1 MRAVFA
7 ACAVALVAAGCSGS
21 SASESALLPAISPD
35 LPPAPS
41 TWPKYPKFSSHSCW
55 GRPDLATG
63 PMRTA
68 PSAPNRPVSHR
79 TPPQALAQ
87 RVLARFGD
95 RTLIRGVRIGP
106 PPRRTQPYR
115 PMKDPPRDASWAYID
130 APLSSSAS
138 APNDPALLGKRALSE
153 WEVDLFFG
161 ALRDDFCQ
169 AGGRPLVGYSVA
181 GRVAGMATNEYALNQ
196 RFPNPSRSEF
206 RARVASVAKQ
216 YGFQPVAIRFLRPR
230 ELAPIV
236 VVRTTRDRKEFIA
249 DVQEIVELLDPR
261 SFSNHE
267 VAQTFEGL
275 FFEARDAH
283 GPFVRVFDALRGTLM
298 GGQWSAERDAYPY
311 PHG

>member
-1 MRAVFA
+1 M
-7 ACAVALVAAGCSGS
+7 
-21 SASESALLPAISPD
+21 
-35 LPPAPS
+35 
-41 TWPKYPKFSSHSCW
+41 
-55 GRPDLATG
+55 
-63 PMRTA
+63 
-68 PSAPNRPVSHR
+68 
-79 TPPQALAQ
+79 
-87 RVLARFGD
+87 LARFGD

-106 PPRRTQPYR
+106 
-115 PMKDPPRDASWAYID
+115 ASPTNQAVQAEKGSAERWVWAYID

-138 APNDPALLGKRALSE
+138 APDDPALLGKRVLSE

-181 GRVAGMATNEYALNQ
+181 GREAGIATNEYALNQ

-249 DVQEIVELLDPR
+249 DVQEIVALAR
-261 SFSNHE
+261 SAIVLE
-267 VAQTFEGL
+267 
-275 FFEARDAH
+275 
-283 GPFVRVFDALRGTLM
+283 P
-298 GGQWSAERDAYPY
+298 
-311 PHG
+311 